1 MEKIKIL
8 WADDEIELLKP
19 HIIFLE
25 QKGYHVVTSNN
36 GDEALDILK
45 EEPFDIVFLDE
56 NMPGLSGIETL
67 SKIKVLQPNLPVVM
81 ITKSEEETIMED
93 AIGGRISDYLIKPV
107 KPNQIL
113 LSLKKN
119 LENKKI
125 VSEKKTF
132 AYQQEF
138 RDIGMEI
145 SKDLDHNQWTEI
157 YKKLV
162 RWELELQ
169 QSSDEGIIEV
179 LKMQKEEANQ
189 IFSRFIANNYQD
201 WLTSSEPDKPVLSHT
216 VIKEKLFPTLDSTT
230 NTFFLLIDNLR
241 YDQWK
246 VLQPIIEQYY
256 RIESED
262 IYYSI
267 LPTTTQYARNALFAG
282 LLPTEIEKKYPNYW
296 INEDEEEIEF
306 RKESV
311 ISYYDLSPDE
321 VNYFVLSGSAQNS
334 AYDHTHEG
342 INILFKDGQLLDI
355 AEVSDQL
362 TAEVLSKTVKKYFI
376 CYPKAPFDTN

>member
-81 ITKSEEETIMED
+81 ITKSEEE
-93 AIGGRISDYLIKPV
+93 
-107 KPNQIL
+107 
-113 LSLKKN
+113 
-119 LENKKI
+119 
-125 VSEKKTF
+125 
-132 AYQQEF
+132 
-138 RDIGMEI
+138 
-145 SKDLDHNQWTEI
+145 
-157 YKKLV
+157 
-162 RWELELQ
+162 
-169 QSSDEGIIEV
+169 
-179 LKMQKEEANQ
+179 
-189 IFSRFIANNYQD
+189 
-201 WLTSSEPDKPVLSHT
+201 
-216 VIKEKLFPTLDSTT
+216 
-230 NTFFLLIDNLR
+230 
-241 YDQWK
+241 
-246 VLQPIIEQYY
+246 
-256 RIESED
+256 
-262 IYYSI
+262 
-267 LPTTTQYARNALFAG
+267 
-282 LLPTEIEKKYPNYW
+282 
-296 INEDEEEIEF
+296 IEF